1 MTVEPQL
8 QRVAAPLRKQVTD
21 ILRSDIVSSA
31 LPPGSRL
38 VESALC
44 ARFGVSRPVIR
55 EALRQ
60 LDAEGLVETLPNQGA
75 VVAELTLQDAQDLY
89 ELRAAL
95 ESLAA
100 ELFAERA
107 SAKDR
112 EDLGKA
118 YAALAK
124 AVAKKGLVDELKRK
138 DHFYE
143 VLFRGAGNG
152 AIRATLLGAHAR
164 VQMLRSL
171 SMQSPGRGEASLAE
185 LRDLTDAAVAGDA
198 GTAGAASKRHV
209 QNAAAI
215 ALAELRARIAADQH
229 Q

>member
-1 MTVEPQL
+1 VTVEPEL

-21 ILRSDIVSSA
+21 ILRTDIVSSA

-107 SAKDR
+107 SARDR

-124 AVAKKGLVDELKRK
+124 AVAKKGLADELKRK
-138 DHFYE
+138 DQFYE

-152 AIRATLLGAHAR
+152 AIRSSLLGAHAR

-171 SMQSPGRGEASLAE
+171 SMQRPGRGEASLAE
-185 LRDLTDAAVAGDA
+185 LRDLTEAAVAGDA
-198 GTAGAASKRHV
+198 GAAGAASKRHV
-209 QNAAAI
+209 QNAGAI
-215 ALAELRARIAADQH
+215 ALAELRARIAPDQPR
-229 Q
+229 

>member
-1 MTVEPQL
+1 M
-8 QRVAAPLRKQVTD
+8 TD
-21 ILRSDIVSSA
+21 ILRSDIVSST

-75 VVAELTLQDAQDLY
+75 IVAELTLQDAQDLY

-118 YAALAK
+118 YVALAK

-138 DHFYE
+138 DHFYD
-143 VLFRGAGNG
+143 VLFRGAGNR

-198 GTAGAASKRHV
+198 GAAGAASKRHV
-209 QNAAAI
+209 QNAGGI
-215 ALAELRARIAADQH
+215 ALAELRARIAADQY